1 MTNNFFYQFSQVT
14 QKTGLLRLFVESSS
28 DQGPLVGIE
37 SFEDLLGEP
46 TKETLVV
53 SMIISYI
60 ELGWVGCEEL
70 CRLGRMLFNEA
81 EGDTPNA
88 NMPDL
93 SVGPGLVA
101 RNRG

>member
-1 MTNNFFYQFSQVT
+1 MPVGKFKNKIHWLNKNYFLCMQGYLLMTDNFFYQFSQVT

-60 ELGWVGCEEL
+60 ELG
-70 CRLGRMLFNEA
+70 
-81 EGDTPNA
+81 
-88 NMPDL
+88 
-93 SVGPGLVA
+93 
-101 RNRG
+101 

>member
-1 MTNNFFYQFSQVT
+1 MHPGILVNDRYFFYQFSQVT

-28 DQGPLVGIE
+28 DQGPLGGIE

-60 ELGWVGCEEL
+60 ELG
-70 CRLGRMLFNEA
+70 
-81 EGDTPNA
+81 
-88 NMPDL
+88 
-93 SVGPGLVA
+93 
-101 RNRG
+101 